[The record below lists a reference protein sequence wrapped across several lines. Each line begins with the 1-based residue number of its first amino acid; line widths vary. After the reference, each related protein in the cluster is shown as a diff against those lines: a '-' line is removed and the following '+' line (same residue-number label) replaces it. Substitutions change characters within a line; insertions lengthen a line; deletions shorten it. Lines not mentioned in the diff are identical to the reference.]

1 MPATDALNKVNPKQ
15 ELGQTVTN
23 FAAVSSVDGAGVAD
37 FTDQNSAKID
47 NHTMFGEGSIGKV
60 RFAGLAYILDQRGDI
75 KLSDPAKGFFASK
88 QMGEF
93 LESKYPRQGQALQ
106 AEITKL
112 FSGTNEEATLAE
124 LTNHSAGVG
133 DLTRDHMRLFARD
146 GVGKDYSIPDLLIPG
161 DHSEILRDEHGKP
174 RAHDKPSV
182 ADENLPLAERG
193 KHQYSNL
200 GYMLLGLAMEQAYAQ
215 SHSQNKPE
223 KSYKD
228 LTKEF
233 LLEPLGL
240 KETKFFEDLQPT
252 DKVAR
257 AKWFESRDGKEELVD
272 AAQFRGANAAGGM
285 FVSVED
291 SKKFFAE
298 FFRGFPGIK
307 EGETNQF
314 FSPKTIEKM
323 MKQEVSAG
331 KRGNGNDVF
340 QMPGFNCEK
349 DPLGNIVGYDK
360 GGGTFGYKSQM
371 KFDPRTGEINVEMCA
386 QENLSQQPLE
396 MIRDPELAK
405 IANRRRFEVAV
416 SEVARNC
423 VVDAINAA
431 SDQVIDANIS
441 KTSKD
446 NGSGGQSR

>member
-1 MPATDALNKVNPKQ
+1 MPAIDVLNKVNPHQ
-15 ELGQTVTN
+15 ELDQTVTN
-23 FAAVSSVDGAGVAD
+23 FAAVSSVDAVGVAD
-37 FTDQNSAKID
+37 FTDPNSAGID
-47 NHTMFGEGSIGKV
+47 NRTMFGEGSIGKV

-75 KLSDPAKGFFASK
+75 NLGQPAKGFFASEK
-88 QMGEF
+88 MREF
-93 LESKYPRQGQALQ
+93 LEEKYPGQGQVLQ
-106 AEITKL
+106 TEIAKF
-112 FSGTNEEATLAE
+112 FSGNNEEATLAE

-133 DLTRDHMRLFARD
+133 DLTRDHMRLFAKD

-161 DHSEILRDEHGKP
+161 DHSEIPRDEHGKP
-174 RAHDKPSV
+174 RRQDKPGV

-193 KHQYSNL
+193 KHEYSNL

-215 SHSQNKPE
+215 RYTQNKPE

-240 KETKFFEDLQPT
+240 TETKFFEDLRPT

-298 FFRGFPGIK
+298 FFRGFPGTK
-307 EGETNQF
+307 EGETNRF
-314 FSPKTIEKM
+314 FSPQTIEKM
-323 MKQEVSAG
+323 MKQVVPAG

-349 DPLGNIVGYDK
+349 DPSGNIVGYDK

-371 KFDPRTGEINVEMCA
+371 KFDPKTGEVNVEMRA
-386 QENLSQQPLE
+386 QENLSQQSDG
-396 MIRDPELAK
+396 MIKDPELAE
-405 IANRRRFEVAV
+405 IADRRRFEVAV
-416 SEVARNC
+416 SEVARSC
-423 VVDAINAA
+423 VADAIKAA
-431 SDQVIDANIS
+431 SDQVINANIS

-446 NGSGGQSR
+446 NSNGGQSR